1 MALKNYVFDLS
12 SVVSDGSG
20 GAISIK
26 SDNEVLASVDAT
38 VLGSEFV
45 KVDSFGYVKLG
56 SDGKVDFV
64 ASAGLPVGEYS
75 VSVASGKASL
85 SSFNAAAA
93 TKGITFKAYQ
103 AASSFVGT
111 SGDDTILISEA
122 ASVKGGAG
130 ADKFVVVDNSKAS
143 KVEDYSF
150 AQGDVVSLA
159 ASVLGSAYGL
169 NSAGE
174 FTVGSA
180 TVQAADNA
188 GWRQVDL
195 INGNA
200 GEVEL
205 FTASG
210 SKNSVTVALSE
221 KAGLVVVDATNVKKA
236 TVDLGTGDD
245 TVSVATAADLTLKVG
260 RADGNNELKVSL
272 DASDTLQIT
281 DGEMSEIKASAD
293 SADIKIAATTIK
305 GALDTANEGSVK
317 VQFGSEAAK
326 KLVYNV
332 KSSGATINYAE
343 DAAYYLGVNGKLSV
357 GAGFDDVS
365 IDVAKNASGVAE
377 VDVTKANGVVNI
389 VAAGN
394 TSIDASGAAHSD
406 ATWTF
411 DLTAYGKNTHDEL
424 KLTGSAGKDVVKLS
438 TTGGGDSITGF
449 KADED
454 VIELTGV
461 SELTKDTFNVEP
473 NNKITLKDGAEVNF
487 VAGDLGSKDVNIVI
501 GDKTEKVAFA
511 GNGISTGTKV
521 TKDTTKVINT
531 ATTAATVN
539 FVTTDESEGAVGVI
553 DLKNSGVGQT
563 QYIGKFNDVTV
574 DTDKSMALVIGN
586 EENSIITVNGEK
598 SAVVWAGEKS
608 DNTITLSN
616 ATAQDIVWTGGLDGS
631 NTVNNFGNNDVIYT
645 YDSNL
650 TAQDVASKL
659 SIKKGTGNLVF
670 ATSDTA
676 SLTLNSV
683 ADNTK
688 MINVMGVDEKG
699 YKVAV
704 GSEPAVT
711 YNQDADIL
719 LTGKDGTLVV
729 NNTAVAEGTVTA
741 IDLSGALVNDKI
753 YVGVKDIDASASA
766 GSFLLIGDNT
776 DEAVLKGGYGTNGN
790 AIWGGGNASQ
800 TMRGTSDVTD
810 IFWFG
815 KTDGSDTAANFETAK
830 DIVFLY
836 NATDINEVELGLTA
850 NNANV
855 IFSATGSTL
864 NLGGIDDKSIANVT
878 FMLNDGAGAYKYYN
892 YDATSKTFVEK
903 K

>member
-1 MALKNYVFDLS
+1 MALKDYVFDLS
-12 SVVSDGSG
+12 SVVSNGSA

-26 SDNEVLASVDAT
+26 SGNEVMASVSVDAFK
-38 VLGSEFV
+38 GNFA
-45 KVDSFGYVKLG
+45 KVGSFGYVKL
-56 SDGKVDFV
+56 DDAGKVDFV

-75 VSVASGKASL
+75 VSVGGSDASL
-85 SSFNAAAA
+85 GAFNAAAA
-93 TKGITFKAYQ
+93 TKGITLKADQ
-103 AASSFVGT
+103 AGSFVGT
-111 SGDDTILISEA
+111 SGDDTISISA
-122 ASVKGGAG
+122 VASVKGGAG
-130 ADKFVVVDNSKAS
+130 ADKFVVDSTQAS
-143 KVEDYSF
+143 VVEDYSF

-159 ASVLGSAYGL
+159 TSVAAYGL
-169 NSAGE
+169 DSLGA
-174 FTVGSA
+174 FTVNASSGP
-180 TVQAADNA
+180 TVKAADNA
-188 GWRQVDL
+188 GWHQVDF

-221 KAGLVVVDATNVKKA
+221 KAGLVVVDAANVTKA
-236 TVDLGTGDD
+236 TVDLGTGND
-245 TVSVATAADLTLKVG
+245 TVSVAADADLTLKVG

-281 DGEMSEIKASAD
+281 DGEMSEIKASAG

-332 KSSGATINYAE
+332 NDSETINYAE

-365 IDVAKNASGVAE
+365 IDVAKNTSGIKN
-377 VDVTKANGVVNI
+377 VDVKAANGVVNI

-394 TSIDASGAAHSD
+394 TSIDASNAAHSD

-411 DLTAYGKNTHDEL
+411 DLTAYGKNTLDEL
-424 KLTGSAGKDVVKLS
+424 KLGSSAGKDVVKLS
-438 TTGGGDSITGF
+438 TAGGEDSITGF
-449 KADED
+449 NADED

-461 SELTKDTFNVEP
+461 SELTKDTFSVVSGAKLE
-473 NNKITLKDGAEVNF
+473 LKDGAEVNF
-487 VAGDLGSKDVNIVI
+487 VTGDLGSKDVNIVI

-511 GNGISTGTKV
+511 GTGLATTQV

-531 ATTAATVN
+531 ATAAATVN

-563 QYIGKFNDVTV
+563 QYIGKFKDVNV

-586 EENSIITVNGEK
+586 EENSTITVTGEK
-598 SAVVWAGEKS
+598 AAVVWAGEKS
-608 DNTITLSN
+608 DNNITLST

-631 NTVNNFGNNDVIYT
+631 NTVTNFGNNDVIYT

-676 SLTLNSV
+676 SLTLNGV

-719 LTGKDGTLVV
+719 LTGKDGALVV

-753 YVGVKDIDASASA
+753 YVGVKNIDASASA

-776 DEAVLKGGYGTNGN
+776 DKAELTGGYGTNGN

-800 TMRGTSDVTD
+800 TMRGTSGVTD

>member
-1 MALKNYVFDLS
+1 MALKDYVFDLS
-12 SVVSDGSG
+12 SVASDRGS
-20 GAISIK
+20 GAISIT
-26 SDNEVLASVDAT
+26 SDSKVLASVSVDALASGEIAQ
-38 VLGSEFV
+38 VG
-45 KVDSFGYVKLG
+45 SFGYVRLG
-56 SDGKVDFV
+56 ADGKVDFV
-64 ASAGLPVGEYS
+64 ASSGLPVGEYS
-75 VSVASGKASL
+75 VSVAAGNASL

-93 TKGITFKAYQ
+93 TKGITFKADK

-111 SGDDTILISEA
+111 SGDDTILISKA

-130 ADKFVVVDNSKAS
+130 ADKFVVVDDGEAS

-159 ASVLGSAYGL
+159 TSVLGSAYGL

-221 KAGLVVVDATNVKKA
+221 KAGLVVVDAANVTKA
-236 TVDLGTGDD
+236 TVDLGTGND
-245 TVSVATAADLTLKVG
+245 TVSVAAAADLTLKVG

-281 DGEMSEIKASAD
+281 DGEMSEIEASAA

-332 KSSGATINYAE
+332 TDSATINYAE

-365 IDVAKNASGVAE
+365 IDVAKNTSGIKN
-377 VDVTKANGVVNI
+377 VDVTAANGVVNI

-394 TSIDASGAAHSD
+394 TSIDASNAAHSD

-411 DLTAYGKNTHDEL
+411 DLTAYGKNTLDEL
-424 KLTGSAGKDVVKLS
+424 KLGSSAGKDVVKLS
-438 TTGGGDSITGF
+438 TAGGEDSITGF
-449 KADED
+449 NADED

-461 SELTKDTFNVEP
+461 SELTKDTFSVASDTKLE
-473 NNKITLKDGAEVNF
+473 LKDGAEVHF
-487 VAGDLGSKDVNIVI
+487 VTGDLGSKDVNIVI

-511 GNGISTGTKV
+511 GTGLATTQV

-531 ATTAATVN
+531 DTAAATVN

-586 EENSIITVNGEK
+586 EENSTITVNGEK

-608 DNTITLSN
+608 DNIITLSN

-676 SLTLNSV
+676 SLTLNGV
-683 ADNTK
+683 AADNTK

-753 YVGVKDIDASASA
+753 YVGVKDINASASA

-776 DEAVLKGGYGTNGN
+776 DKAELTGGYGTNGN

-800 TMRGTSDVTD
+800 TMRGTSGVTD